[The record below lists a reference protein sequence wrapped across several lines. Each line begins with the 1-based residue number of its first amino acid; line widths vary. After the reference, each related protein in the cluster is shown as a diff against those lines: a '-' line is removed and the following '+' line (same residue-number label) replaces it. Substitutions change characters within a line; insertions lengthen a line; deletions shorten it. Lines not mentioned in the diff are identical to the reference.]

1 MRLTHT
7 LPPGSPTTRQAI
19 RWRRWREGK
28 VRPIPGNSPHD
39 RPVSRGISSS
49 LKEGLRRSLPRHL
62 APKLRSTILRSQYA
76 FLKPRRNL
84 SGPMWSKQNQTPGR
98 DRTASRWSA
107 PSPGRRTRRED
118 HALAHRPQMSSGR
131 LFLDQVGRHQS
142 PSPLHRH
149 AQITM
154 PLPRGHSKPERSTLL
169 GSGSF
174 YFALTD
180 VSSIRGGRF
189 CVLLQSGSTNVH

>member
-1 MRLTHT
+1 MRVTHT
-7 LPPGSPTTRQAI
+7 LPPGSPTTRQAS
-19 RWRRWREGK
+19 RWGRWREGK

-39 RPVSRGISSS
+39 RPVSRGTLSS
-49 LKEGLRRSLPRHL
+49 LKENLRRSLPRHL
-62 APKLRSTILRSQYA
+62 VAKLRSILLRSQYA
-76 FLKPRRNL
+76 FSEAWRNL
-84 SGPMWSKQNQTPGR
+84 SGPMWSENQTPGR

-131 LFLDQVGRHQS
+131 LFLDRVGRHQS

-154 PLPRGHSKPERSTLL
+154 PLPRGHSKPEPSTLL

-174 YFALTD
+174 YFALTQIS
-180 VSSIRGGRF
+180 V
-189 CVLLQSGSTNVH
+189 